1 LIINISAGLILQ
13 KGFKVNENF
22 EADNNFH
29 NGAITPGIA
38 IKKMMIWHAEFAKD
52 LLSLNIYKSFVKYC

>member
-38 IKKMMIWHAEFAKD
+38 IKNDDLACRVCKGFAFSQHLQEF
-52 LLSLNIYKSFVKYC
+52 C